1 LRKLAAAALAVP
13 IIAVL
18 YAPVLVRRS
27 IVARLG
33 IAIAIG
39 ALIGVGA
46 LGILKPGGTVA
57 TPPAPAIVPLSPASF
72 SSTISAKAALDAPIT
87 ISFSAPMDPAS
98 VAASLDVSPKTA
110 VVLSWDSS
118 GTHLTVTPR
127 SHWTPGAYHTLTV
140 RPGALGQSGRPMA
153 VPARAVFTTRSAT
166 VARLEATDLIGK
178 QAKVGSAVRLTFDQA
193 VAIGD
198 VRRGLVTN
206 PVIRGAL
213 DSVATP
219 DGSTAFLFTPSS
231 PLKAGTRYAIS
242 LVGVQDAD
250 GTPLAG
256 SPSLT
261 FTTTDAPRIVRFRPA
276 NGTKTIERGAS
287 LSVRF
292 SESMDRASTKAAFSV
307 TIGGK
312 AIAGTVSFA
321 EKNTVLVFKPK
332 GAYPYGAKVQI
343 TVGAAALS
351 ATGAA
356 LERATAIQVTVKAK
370 PKAKAAAPATKT
382 SSGGGSS
389 SGSGGKSVGG
399 GSWGAVEVYYMKLM
413 NCTRTGGW
421 VTSSGACSSPGG
433 RNVAALRLD
442 SGISS
447 KVSRPYAKK
456 LAVGNDCSHF
466 IGGGPDDRLRAA
478 GYRNYTW
485 AENIGCRSG
494 NAYSAVLG
502 SHLFFQDEKSTNGGH
517 YVNLMNAKYD
527 RAGVGVWVAS
537 GRVRLVVDFYH
548 P

>member
-1 LRKLAAAALAVP
+1 MRKLAAAALAVP
-13 IIAVL
+13 VIAVL

-39 ALIGVGA
+39 ALIGIGA
-46 LGILKPGGTVA
+46 LGIFKPGGTVA
-57 TPPAPAIVPLSPASF
+57 TPPAPAIVPLSTAAF
-72 SSTISAKAALDAPIT
+72 SSTIAAKTPLDKPVT
-87 ISFSAPMDPAS
+87 IAFSAPMDQAS
-98 VAASLDVSPKTA
+98 VAASLDVSPRTDVILA
-110 VVLSWDSS
+110 WDAT
-118 GTHLTVTPR
+118 GTRLTVAPR
-127 SHWTPGAYHTLTV
+127 THWSPGAYHTVTV

-166 VARLEATDLIGK
+166 VARLEATELIGT
-178 QAKVGSAVRLTFDQA
+178 QVKVKSAIRLTFDQA
-193 VAIGD
+193 VEVAE

-206 PVIRGAL
+206 PLILGEL
-213 DSVATP
+213 DRVATP
-219 DGSTAFLFTPSS
+219 DGSTAFVFTPSS
-231 PLKAGTRYAIS
+231 PLKAATRYTIS

-250 GTPLAG
+250 GTTLAG
-256 SPSLT
+256 SPSVS
-261 FTTTDAPRIVRFRPA
+261 FTTTAAPKVVRFRPA
-276 NGTKTIERGAS
+276 GGTTNVERGAS
-287 LSVRF
+287 ISVRF
-292 SESMDRASTKAAFSV
+292 TERMDPASTTAAFSV

-312 AIAGTVSFA
+312 AVAGTVSFA

-332 GAYPYGAKVQI
+332 SAYPYGAKLQVGVATSALSAIGAPLDKAAAIQI
-343 TVGAAALS
+343 TV
-351 ATGAA
+351 
-356 LERATAIQVTVKAK
+356 K
-370 PKAKAAAPATKT
+370 PKPRPAAAPKTTSSSSGTK
-382 SSGGGSS
+382 SSGGG
-389 SGSGGKSVGG
+389 SVGG

-421 VTSSGACSSPGG
+421 VTSSGGCSSPGG
-433 RNVAALRLD
+433 RNVAALKLD

-478 GYRNYTW
+478 GYTNYTW

-494 NAYSAVLG
+494 NPYDAVLG
-502 SHLFFQDEKSTNGGH
+502 SHLFFQSEKSYNGGH

-527 RAGVGVWVAS
+527 RAGVGVWVYS